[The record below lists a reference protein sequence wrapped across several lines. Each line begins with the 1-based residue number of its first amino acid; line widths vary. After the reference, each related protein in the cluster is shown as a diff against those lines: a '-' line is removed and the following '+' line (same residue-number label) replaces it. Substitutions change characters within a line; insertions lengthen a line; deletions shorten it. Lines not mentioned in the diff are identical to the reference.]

1 MPTNNAF
8 RPKKVEPK
16 TRKKAKM
23 KNDKLMLMLE
33 SHLIPFPT
41 PESADSVEAIIT
53 MINANSIAATV
64 GDPSASII
72 HVAPV
77 ILNMPDANCETPYPI
92 VTDTPR
98 IVAITE
104 TMSMM

>member
-1 MPTNNAF
+1 MPTNKAF
-8 RPKKVEPK
+8 KPKKVEPK

-23 KNDKLMLMLE
+23 KKDRLMLMFE
-33 SHLIPFPT
+33 SHLIPLPT

-53 MINANSIAATV
+53 ITKANNIATTV
-64 GDPSASII
+64 GAPSASII
-72 HVAPV
+72 HDAPV
-77 ILNMPDANCETPYPI
+77 ILNMPDANCETPYPM

-104 TMSMM
+104 TISMT